1 MSKNSNK
8 KTKTVKSYQDK
19 MDINR
24 PFDRITKYD
33 LEEESIVV
41 DEEDSSEG
49 ENSDGEEVLPPMHS
63 VSPNVSAVLFNMDDT
78 IGRTGNNILRSS
90 LKNKQ
95 SLFGIDCCAVL
106 AWKQGKGSKHLRG
119 KELKRFQARKVQKL
133 AISKVCHAGA
143 HLEQMRKFLE
153 SKTVHLNQSQEFV
166 EISSDIVAHIC
177 HILTTVAS
185 MTNVDD
191 GAVSD
196 YFNQRFAD
204 LRNRKNYETRYLK
217 YLLLINL
224 IFL

>member
-1 MSKNSNK
+1 MSKNSSK
-8 KTKTVKSYQDK
+8 KTTKGKSYQGK
-19 MDINR
+19 MDINH

-33 LEEESIVV
+33 LEEEPIVV

-49 ENSDGEEVLPPMHS
+49 ENFNGEAVLPLPS
-63 VSPNVSAVLFNMDDT
+63 VSPNVSAVVFNMDDT
-78 IGRTGNNILRSS
+78 IGRTGNNILRTS

-106 AWKQGKGSKHLRG
+106 AWKQGKGSKLLKG
-119 KELKRFQARKVQKL
+119 KELKRFQSRKLQKL

-143 HLEQMRKFLE
+143 HLEQIRKFLD
-153 SKTVHLNQSQEFV
+153 SNTVHLNQSQEFV

-177 HILTTVAS
+177 HILSTVAS
-185 MTNVDD
+185 MTNVDE

-204 LRNRKNYETRYLK
+204 LRNRKNYETRYL
-217 YLLLINL
+217 N
-224 IFL
+224 

>member
-1 MSKNSNK
+1 MSKISNK
-8 KTKTVKSYQDK
+8 KNKKGKSYQGK

-24 PFDRITKYD
+24 PFDRITQYD
-33 LEEESIVV
+33 LEVEPVV
-41 DEEDSSEG
+41 VAEEDSSESD
-49 ENSDGEEVLPPMHS
+49 NSDGEEVHRPMHS
-63 VSPNVSAVLFNMDDT
+63 VSPNVSAVVFNMDDT
-78 IGRTGNNILRSS
+78 IGRTGNNILRTS

-95 SLFGIDCCAVL
+95 SLYGIDCCAVL

-204 LRNRKNYETRYLK
+204 LRNRKNYETRYL
-217 YLLLINL
+217 NL
-224 IFL
+224 